1 MRVKDLIM
9 KIDNSGIDVNIF
21 GADKGL
27 IIVVNIDTLKKD
39 LDGKEGMFREICD
52 RNIDKW
58 EINKHGEIIS
68 VLLK

>member
-52 RNIDKW
+52 RKIDKW

>member
-1 MRVKDLIM
+1 MKVKHLIM
-9 KIDNSGIDVNIF
+9 KFDNSGIDVNFF

-39 LDGKEGMFREICD
+39 LDDKEGMFGGICD

-58 EINKHGEIIS
+58 EINRHGEIIS
-68 VLLK
+68 ILLK